1 MGLLVSWLPLL
12 LLLCSGWGGLVK
24 AVQSCRKQVCGDA
37 LEGKREEAE
46 EGVELPK
53 APTMAGGIEITGG
66 SGSEGS
72 TGLD

>member
-1 MGLLVSWLPLL
+1 MGLLVSWLPPL
-12 LLLCSGWGGLVK
+12 LLLCFGWGGLVK

-37 LEGKREEAE
+37 LEEKREEAE
-46 EGVELPK
+46 EGVELQQ
-53 APTMAGGIEITGG
+53 APTMAGGMKITGS